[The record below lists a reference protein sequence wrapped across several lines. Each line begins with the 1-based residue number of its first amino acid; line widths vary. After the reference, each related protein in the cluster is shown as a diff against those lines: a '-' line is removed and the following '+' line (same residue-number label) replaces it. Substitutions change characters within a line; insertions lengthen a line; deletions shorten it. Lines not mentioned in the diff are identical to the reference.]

1 MFRDIRIQEDIV
13 MNTRKYLAGQA
24 LAGIMQSVTGLSALP
39 YEMKQI
45 GELARDCADS
55 CIAALKEKPLKKELE
70 EQERID
76 HEKEISDIES
86 IKGSLIPSEID
97 NDILFVKSDI

>member
-1 MFRDIRIQEDIV
+1 
-13 MNTRKYLAGQA
+13 MNTRKYLTGQA
-24 LAGIMQSVTGLSALP
+24 LAGIMRSMTKKNLTLLP